1 MKNKIFTIT
10 VMALLLNLSACL
22 GQSDAD
28 FQAKIKEYIN
38 SEEGRKEVGAS
49 VEKYFQ
55 KRQEEERAK
64 QAQAEGQGLEEQFK
78 NPVKIEVGNSP
89 VKGPQDAK
97 ITIIEFSDFQCP
109 FCKRGKDTMD
119 QILKAYPKDV
129 KIAFKH
135 LPLDFHKNAKPAAL
149 ATLAAGKQGKFWEMH
164 DIFFDNQSSLSPE
177 FITATAEK
185 LGLNMDKFKADMAS
199 DELAKQVEAD
209 MKLARENGIGGTP
222 GFFVNGVAVKGAY
235 PFDHFKGIIDRWLEA
250 K

>member
-1 MKNKIFTIT
+1 MKKTIFKMTAI
-10 VMALLLNLSACL
+10 ALLLSLGACL

-28 FQAKIKEYIN
+28 LQTKMKSYIE
-38 SEEGRKEVGAS
+38 SEEGRNVIGNS
-49 VEKYFQ
+49 VEEYF
-55 KRQEEERAK
+55 KKKQEEMRAK
-64 QAQAEGQGLEEQFK
+64 QERADGQDLEEQFK
-78 NPVKIEVGNSP
+78 NPVKIEAGNSP
-89 VKGPQDAK
+89 VKGPKDAK

-129 KIAFKH
+129 KLVFKH
-135 LPLDFHKNAKPAAL
+135 LPLEFHKQAKPAAI

-164 DIFFDNQSSLSPE
+164 DIFFDNQQSLNEE
-177 FITATAEK
+177 FIMTTAQK

-199 DELAKQVEAD
+199 DEIAKQVKDDSE
-209 MKLARENGIGGTP
+209 LARKNGISGTP

-235 PFDHFKGIIDRWLEA
+235 PYDHFKGIIDRWLN

>member
-1 MKNKIFTIT
+1 MKKTIFKMTAI
-10 VMALLLNLSACL
+10 ALLLSLGACL

-28 FQAKIKEYIN
+28 LQTKMKSYIE
-38 SEEGRKEVGAS
+38 SEEGRNVIGNS
-49 VEKYFQ
+49 VEEYF
-55 KRQEEERAK
+55 KKKQEEMRAK
-64 QAQAEGQGLEEQFK
+64 QERADGQDLEEQFK
-78 NPVKIEVGNSP
+78 NPVKIEAGNSP
-89 VKGPQDAK
+89 VKGPKDAK

-129 KIAFKH
+129 KLVFKH
-135 LPLDFHKNAKPAAL
+135 LPLEFHKQAKPAAI

-164 DIFFDNQSSLSPE
+164 DIFFDNQQSINEE
-177 FITATAEK
+177 FIMTTAQK

-199 DELAKQVEAD
+199 DEIAKQVKDDSE
-209 MKLARENGIGGTP
+209 LARKNGISGTP

-235 PFDHFKGIIDRWLEA
+235 PYDHFKGIIDRWLN